1 MKLSVEQLCKTY
13 DPATLPIPDG
23 QTGKAIIGQER
34 ALKALQFGLG
44 YKAKGFN
51 IYVAGAPGTGKQTA
65 VLHYLKER
73 CKAEPTPSDWC
84 YVNNFTDPY
93 QPHRLEIPAGKARAF
108 KSDVHQFV
116 LAARANL
123 LKVFESEPYLKK
135 REALLNRLRDD
146 EAAILESLEKK
157 AYEQNFMIQHTPM
170 EIIAVPRV
178 EERAMT
184 DEEFLALPTA
194 QQEIIIQKQEELKT
208 ELRQAARDMRAGE
221 HKTDQLLTEIEQD
234 TATNTLRELQE
245 DFLSKY
251 ERQEEVIRFWKALQT
266 DIVENMQGFL
276 QFKLENKPESN
287 QHQTPKNNAGIPP
300 RYEVNILVDNS
311 NTEGAPITL
320 EINPTY
326 SNLFGKIEKES
337 VMGSLVTDFTLI
349 RGGALH
355 QSNGGY
361 LILPAVEVLRNLF
374 SWDSLKRALRNHEIA
389 IEEPGEQLGFLSTKS
404 LKPETVPLRVQI
416 ILLGSPMLHAL
427 LYEYD
432 EDFKELFKIK
442 ADFDTV
448 MEATPENLNDFC
460 VFIHNVCRQEQLPPL
475 SPDGLAK
482 LLEFSHRKAEDQSKL
497 SIRFGDIMDLLQEAA
512 YYAAKA
518 QSNQMQAMHIRE
530 AITERLYR
538 SNLIE
543 EKIRELIRD
552 EVILIDLAD
561 SKIGQVNGISILNLG
576 DIEFGRPNRIT
587 ASTHAG
593 SSGIL
598 DIEREAKL
606 GGPIHTK
613 GVMILAGYLAGLFGQ
628 HQTLNV
634 GAQLVFEQSYSEI
647 EGDSA
652 SSAELYALL
661 SALSGAPIRQS
672 VAVTG
677 SVNQKGEI
685 QAVGG
690 INEKIEG
697 FFEVCRAGGLTGA
710 QGVLIP
716 HSNTRNLMLREDIR
730 EAVLAGKFHI
740 YTARTIEEGIE
751 ILTGLPAGKPTADSH
766 GRFEKGSVFDL
777 VNRRLQDYER
787 ILQEHRGGFPAAHR
801 RPSRR

>member
-1 MKLSVEQLCKTY
+1 
-13 DPATLPIPDG
+13 
-23 QTGKAIIGQER
+23 
-34 ALKALQFGLG
+34 
-44 YKAKGFN
+44 
-51 IYVAGAPGTGKQTA
+51 
-65 VLHYLKER
+65 
-73 CKAEPTPSDWC
+73 
-84 YVNNFTDPY
+84 
-93 QPHRLEIPAGKARAF
+93 
-108 KSDVHQFV
+108 
-116 LAARANL
+116 
-123 LKVFESEPYLKK
+123 
-135 REALLNRLRDD
+135 
-146 EAAILESLEKK
+146 
-157 AYEQNFMIQHTPM
+157 
-170 EIIAVPRV
+170 
-178 EERAMT
+178 
-184 DEEFLALPTA
+184 
-194 QQEIIIQKQEELKT
+194 
-208 ELRQAARDMRAGE
+208 
-221 HKTDQLLTEIEQD
+221 
-234 TATNTLRELQE
+234 
-245 DFLSKY
+245 
-251 ERQEEVIRFWKALQT
+251 
-266 DIVENMQGFL
+266 
-276 QFKLENKPESN
+276 
-287 QHQTPKNNAGIPP
+287 
-300 RYEVNILVDNS
+300 
-311 NTEGAPITL
+311 
-320 EINPTY
+320 
-326 SNLFGKIEKES
+326 
-337 VMGSLVTDFTLI
+337 
-349 RGGALH
+349 
-355 QSNGGY
+355 
-361 LILPAVEVLRNLF
+361 
-374 SWDSLKRALRNHEIA
+374 
-389 IEEPGEQLGFLSTKS
+389 
-404 LKPETVPLRVQI
+404 
-416 ILLGSPMLHAL
+416 
-427 LYEYD
+427 
-432 EDFKELFKIK
+432 
-442 ADFDTV
+442 
-448 MEATPENLNDFC
+448 
-460 VFIHNVCRQEQLPPL
+460 
-475 SPDGLAK
+475 
-482 LLEFSHRKAEDQSKL
+482 
-497 SIRFGDIMDLLQEAA
+497 
-512 YYAAKA
+512 
-518 QSNQMQAMHIRE
+518 
-530 AITERLYR
+530 
-538 SNLIE
+538 LIE

>member
-1 MKLSVEQLCKTY
+1 
-13 DPATLPIPDG
+13 
-23 QTGKAIIGQER
+23 
-34 ALKALQFGLG
+34 
-44 YKAKGFN
+44 
-51 IYVAGAPGTGKQTA
+51 
-65 VLHYLKER
+65 
-73 CKAEPTPSDWC
+73 
-84 YVNNFTDPY
+84 
-93 QPHRLEIPAGKARAF
+93 
-108 KSDVHQFV
+108 
-116 LAARANL
+116 
-123 LKVFESEPYLKK
+123 
-135 REALLNRLRDD
+135 
-146 EAAILESLEKK
+146 
-157 AYEQNFMIQHTPM
+157 
-170 EIIAVPRV
+170 
-178 EERAMT
+178 
-184 DEEFLALPTA
+184 
-194 QQEIIIQKQEELKT
+194 
-208 ELRQAARDMRAGE
+208 
-221 HKTDQLLTEIEQD
+221 
-234 TATNTLRELQE
+234 
-245 DFLSKY
+245 
-251 ERQEEVIRFWKALQT
+251 
-266 DIVENMQGFL
+266 
-276 QFKLENKPESN
+276 
-287 QHQTPKNNAGIPP
+287 
-300 RYEVNILVDNS
+300 
-311 NTEGAPITL
+311 
-320 EINPTY
+320 
-326 SNLFGKIEKES
+326 
-337 VMGSLVTDFTLI
+337 
-349 RGGALH
+349 
-355 QSNGGY
+355 
-361 LILPAVEVLRNLF
+361 
-374 SWDSLKRALRNHEIA
+374 
-389 IEEPGEQLGFLSTKS
+389 
-404 LKPETVPLRVQI
+404 
-416 ILLGSPMLHAL
+416 
-427 LYEYD
+427 
-432 EDFKELFKIK
+432 
-442 ADFDTV
+442 
-448 MEATPENLNDFC
+448 
-460 VFIHNVCRQEQLPPL
+460 
-475 SPDGLAK
+475 
-482 LLEFSHRKAEDQSKL
+482 
-497 SIRFGDIMDLLQEAA
+497 
-512 YYAAKA
+512 
-518 QSNQMQAMHIRE
+518 MQAMHIRE